1 MATPEPSSKRN
12 GPPRTAEFEPPSEA
26 SKYLPYVAVAGV
38 LGGLV
43 VTVAKSPHYAVYA
56 ATVLVGLAML
66 GLAYVAWDHTT
77 TLPEGDRLRPGA
89 RAVTVAVLLATFA
102 PTAISLF
109 PPPPQSVVR
118 FARPG
123 DRVDVT
129 VRGAAAAVVLEAEG
143 AFMPEVGAEARAQ
156 FEFTVSR
163 GSTNENVQGLF
174 QRVAEESGAP
184 TRGARQVEA
193 TMASRHVLTSIRGP
207 GPLTVMLD
215 RLPESVQ
222 PPLRVM
228 VRAEP
233 FSQTML
239 AALFG
244 LLAVAALWVD
254 VKLSRRKIETAFAAA
269 LGVVLAATF
278 YLHGHFTRASLP
290 SDLLAAALVG
300 VLGGGV
306 GGEILARV
314 ARAVAPGQS

>member
-1 MATPEPSSKRN
+1 
-12 GPPRTAEFEPPSEA
+12 
-26 SKYLPYVAVAGV
+26 
-38 LGGLV
+38 
-43 VTVAKSPHYAVYA
+43 
-56 ATVLVGLAML
+56 
-66 GLAYVAWDHTT
+66 
-77 TLPEGDRLRPGA
+77 
-89 RAVTVAVLLATFA
+89 
-102 PTAISLF
+102 
-109 PPPPQSVVR
+109 
-118 FARPG
+118 
-123 DRVDVT
+123 
-129 VRGAAAAVVLEAEG
+129 VLEAEG

-156 FEFTVSR
+156 FELTVSR
-163 GSTNENVQGLF
+163 GVTQETVRGLF
-174 QRVAEESGAP
+174 QRVTEESGAP
-184 TRGARQVEA
+184 TRGARPVEA
-193 TMASRHVLTSIRGP
+193 TMASRHVLERIRGA
-207 GPLTVMLD
+207 GSLSVVLD

-306 GGEILARV
+306 GGEIMARI

>member
-1 MATPEPSSKRN
+1 MATPEPSAKRT
-12 GPPRTAEFEPPSEA
+12 GPQKTAQFEPPSEA
-26 SKYLPYVAVAGV
+26 SKYLPYVAGAAV

-43 VTVAKSPHYAVYA
+43 FTVAKSPPYAVYA
-56 ATVLVGLAML
+56 ATVLLAIAML

-77 TLPEGDRLRPGA
+77 TLPDGDRLRPGA

-109 PPPPQSVVR
+109 PPPPQAVVR
-118 FARPG
+118 LSRPG
-123 DRVDVT
+123 DRANVT
-129 VRGAAAAVVLEAEG
+129 VRGAAATVVLEAEG
-143 AFMPEVGAEARAQ
+143 AFVPDSGAEARAQ
-156 FEFTVSR
+156 FELTVSR
-163 GSTNENVQGLF
+163 GSTEETVRGLF
-174 QRVAEESGAP
+174 QRTVEEDGAA
-184 TRGARQVEA
+184 TRGARRVEA
-193 TMASRHVLTSIRGP
+193 TMASRHVLDSIRGA
-207 GPLTVMLD
+207 GTLSFVLD

-233 FSQTML
+233 FSQKML
-239 AALFG
+239 GALFG
-244 LLAVAALWVD
+244 LLVVAVLWVD
-254 VKLSRRKIETAFAAA
+254 VKLSRRKIESAFAAA

-314 ARAVAPGQS
+314 ARAVAPGQT